1 MHLMFFTLENQ
12 KLGNNAFDNEFLAQ
26 LILMSLPQ
34 DNTNWNTVTIIL
46 LQFMSDTKKLKTSDS
61 CRSTAVSPVLSPLT
75 LLLPC
80 TLVKHQNQPN

>member
-1 MHLMFFTLENQ
+1 MKVEMLQKKYTDSDNINIHLMFFTLENQ

-46 LQFMSDTKKLKTSDS
+46 L
-61 CRSTAVSPVLSPLT
+61 
-75 LLLPC
+75 
-80 TLVKHQNQPN
+80 